1 MTTYALL
8 PGAGGVATYFFSRV
22 SPLLEEAG
30 HTAIPV
36 DLPGDDEAAGLP
48 EYADIVTRA
57 IDGHPDVVVVAQS
70 MGGFTAALV
79 AQRVPLR
86 ALVLLNAMIPE
97 PGERAND
104 WWENTGSAAAREQ
117 AALHHGYPVGFDLDT
132 YFLHDVDPAVAAEGE
147 QYQRNEAEAAFESV
161 CAFDAWPDIPIH
173 VVAGEGDRFFPVEFQ
188 QRIARERL
196 GIEADVLPGGHLL
209 ALSQPKA
216 LAEYLLAV

>member
-57 IDGHPDVVVVAQS
+57 IDGRPDVVVVAQS

-104 WWENTGSAAAREQ
+104 WWENTGLAAARE
-117 AALHHGYPVGFDLDT
+117 
-132 YFLHDVDPAVAAEGE
+132 
-147 QYQRNEAEAAFESV
+147 
-161 CAFDAWPDIPIH
+161 
-173 VVAGEGDRFFPVEFQ
+173 
-188 QRIARERL
+188 
-196 GIEADVLPGGHLL
+196 
-209 ALSQPKA
+209 
-216 LAEYLLAV
+216 